1 MEEDFNPI
9 RDLRSPEVDPFNV
22 PVGQS
27 TQEIEAIRL
36 TLVVTREKTENLV
49 KLLKRKGL
57 LFKRDVEKIKE
68 LQRRLRK
75 TIPRIPIL
83 RDDSI
88 TETETSMADSR
99 SSRFDIRGFNRPQKP
114 TTGDPVPVDKPSFPF
129 LDVVISAV
137 LIYFLGRGAGGPIKN
152 FFNRFGKN
160 KTKAPTIGD
169 KLAEELAR
177 RIKELQDQGKKVPER
192 ILKLQK
198 DLNRF
203 LKNEKIANSMKAN
216 KNAKITNNIIK
227 ENRAF
232 IKAEKSTISDSLAFT
247 KRMVQE
253 DLVSNTPINA
263 FENLQ
268 VARAT
273 FTSRIE
279 GLENAIQLGG
289 LPKSRVRAIREVI
302 KELKKANKEIDDIS
316 QKIADDIPNILEQ
329 LEKKGEFFDKLSGQS
344 KLSKE
349 QIQQLFEMMKV
360 KPPGKASIDGKS
372 MSNDI
377 AMLNTDTRDRE
388 ITVILTDSI
397 A

>member
-114 TTGDPVPVDKPSFPF
+114 TGDPVPVDKPSFPF

-137 LIYFLGRGAGGPIKN
+137 LIYFGIRGTGGGGPIKN

-160 KTKAPTIGD
+160 KTKTPTIGD

-177 RIKELQDQGKKVPER
+177 RIKELQDKGKKVPER

-203 LKNEKIANSMKAN
+203 LKNEKIANSMKGN
-216 KNAKITNNIIK
+216 TNAKIANNILK

-232 IKAEKSTISDSLAFT
+232 IKAEKLTISDSLAFT

-253 DLVSNTPINA
+253 DLLTNPINA

-268 VARAT
+268 VARST

-279 GLENAIQLGG
+279 GLENVIQLGG
-289 LPKSRVRAIREVI
+289 LPKSRVKAIREVI

-316 QKIADDIPNILEQ
+316 QKIADDLPKLLE
-329 LEKKGEFFDKLSGQS
+329 EFEAKEEFFNKLSGSS
-344 KLSKE
+344 KLTKE
-349 QIQQLFEMMKV
+349 QIKQLYKMLEV

-388 ITVILTDSI
+388 TIVILTDSI